1 MSEIS
6 KCLEVS
12 GCKTI
17 NILKSVG
24 KWIVF
29 LENEFME
36 KIPISNKIY
45 DLVVVGNGIAAQT
58 FLWNL
63 SQEFINA
70 NKSQNFS
77 IAHVYSEIMAPSCS
91 LRSSATVSLN
101 GIQEDVSSLGDELR
115 EGFFLFEQMVKK
127 HNPDGVHL
135 IERVVVATNEAE
147 VKKIKRRY
155 KELDNIGDVLIKG
168 CYPGVRLP
176 SYLIEPENLLKWL
189 DQDTKLKK
197 DNYNVFVKN
206 LEKSE
211 AGYVLTTEDKKEI
224 KAKKIIFATGS
235 FAKIFSGFFKLDIPQ
250 VFDPETNE
258 EIPHTPFESRN
269 TIKSGSF
276 LEQEIELGDNP
287 FFLTIDGHQVLY
299 KPGKVL
305 QLGSVTGLGAY
316 EAPELAAL
324 MELFYHLKERLNFPI
339 GEFRDFKIV
348 TGLRHK
354 GPRRLLQA
362 HQYPEENIFWIN
374 GLYKNGYTLSAL
386 AAQRILKLLNLSFK

>member
-6 KCLEVS
+6 KSLEVS

-36 KIPISNKIY
+36 KTPISDKIY
-45 DLVVVGNGIAAQT
+45 DLIVIGNGIAAQT

-63 SQEFINA
+63 SQKFINA

-101 GIQEDVSSLGDELR
+101 GIEEDVSSLGDELR
-115 EGFFLFEQMVKK
+115 EGFFLFDQMVKD

-135 IERVVVATNEAE
+135 LERVVVATVESE

-155 KELDNIGDVLIKG
+155 KELDTISEFLIKEQH
-168 CYPGVRLP
+168 PGVRLP
-176 SYLIEPENLLKWL
+176 SYLIEPENLLRWL
-189 DQDTKLKK
+189 DKETKLKK

-206 LEKSE
+206 LEKSLTF
-211 AGYVLTTEDKKEI
+211 YVLTTEDKKEI

-235 FAKIFSGFFKLDIPQ
+235 FAKIFSGFFKLDIPKI
-250 VFDPETNE
+250 FDPETNE
-258 EIPHTPFESRN
+258 EIPHIPFEYKN

-276 LEQEIELGDNP
+276 LEQKIDLGEKP

-299 KPGKVL
+299 KPGKIL
-305 QLGSVTGLGAY
+305 QLGSVTGIGAF
-316 EAPELAAL
+316 EAPDLVSL
-324 MELFYHLKERLNFPI
+324 MELYRHLKDKISFSI
-339 GEFRDFKIV
+339 GEFSDFKIV

-354 GPRRLLQA
+354 GPRRLLLA
-362 HQYPEENIFWIN
+362 HKDPNENIFWIN

-386 AAQRILKLLNLSFK
+386 GAQKILKLLNLS